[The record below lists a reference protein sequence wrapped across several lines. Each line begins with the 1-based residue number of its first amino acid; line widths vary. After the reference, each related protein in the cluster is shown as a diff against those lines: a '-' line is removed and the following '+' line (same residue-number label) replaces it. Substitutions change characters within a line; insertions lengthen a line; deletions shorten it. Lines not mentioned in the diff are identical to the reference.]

1 MQSKTP
7 SLQLLPRQGSKI
19 MLFSH
24 SSFFSSI
31 VHLFLVTFLCIAKV
45 NLVLSTPTKIG
56 QGYRLISVEE
66 SPDGGIVGLLQ
77 VKQKNNVYGPD
88 IPYLQLYVKHETENR
103 LRVHITDAE
112 KQRWEVPYDLI
123 PREKPPA
130 LKKAIVRSRK
140 NQNSIPLSEY
150 ESNELIFSYISDP
163 FSFAVKRKSNG
174 QTLFNSSSEESDPF
188 SSLVFKDQYLEIS
201 TKLPKDA
208 SLYGLGENTQP
219 HGIKLYPGD
228 PYTLFTTDVSAI
240 NLNTDLY
247 GSHPVYM
254 ELRNVNGDEAFAHA
268 VLLLN
273 SNGMDVFYEGTSLTY
288 KIIGGVLDFYFFSGP
303 TPLDVVDQY
312 TALIGRPAPMPYWAF
327 GFHQCRWGYHNLS
340 VVEDVVENYNKAK
353 IPLDVIWNDD
363 DHMDGKKI
371 FTLNPVNFPRPKL
384 LAFLEK
390 IHAKGMKYIVIID
403 PGIGVNN
410 SYGVYQRAVA
420 NDVFIK
426 YHGKPFVAQVWPGAV
441 NFPDY
446 LNPKTVDWWI
456 DEVRRF
462 HELVPVDGLWIDMNE
477 VSNFCNGLC
486 TIPKGKQCPSG
497 TGPGWICCLDCKNIT
512 LTKWDDPPYKIN
524 ASGIQALPGY
534 KTIATSA
541 VHYNGVL
548 EYDAH
553 SLYGFTE
560 TIATHK
566 ALQGLEGKR
575 PFILSRSTFVG
586 SGHYAAHWTGDN
598 KGTWEDLRYS
608 ISTMLNFGI
617 FGVPMV
623 GSDICGF
630 YPAPTEEL
638 CNRWIEL
645 GAFYPFSRDHANYY
659 SPRQELYQWDSVA
672 ESARNALGMRYKL
685 LPYFYT
691 LNYEAHISGAPIA
704 RPLFFSFPT
713 ITDFYGLSTQ
723 FLLGSSLM
731 VSPVL
736 EPNKTEVKILFP
748 PGTWYS
754 LFDMTKV
761 IVSKEPHYLTLDAP
775 LHVIK
780 VHLFQNAIIPMQ
792 QGGLVSK
799 EARTTP
805 FSLVVAFPIG
815 SSTGEAKG
823 KLFLDDDELP
833 EMKLGNGYST
843 YIDFYATFSNATV
856 KVWSDVQEGKFAL
869 DKGWTIE
876 KVSVLGLDAIQ
887 GESFAV
893 EVDGIPIP
901 DVSKIEFS
909 ETNHSYSMKLV
920 EGGDE
925 RTSVMVEI
933 KGLEL
938 PLGKNFAMSWQVGNK
953 I

>member
-1 MQSKTP
+1 
-7 SLQLLPRQGSKI
+7 

-24 SSFFSSI
+24 SSFFSS
-31 VHLFLVTFLCIAKV
+31 VLPLFLVTIFSIARV
-45 NLVLSTPTKIG
+45 DIVSSTPTKIG
-56 QGYRLISVEE
+56 QGYSLISVEE
-66 SPDGGIVGLLQ
+66 SPDGGIVGLLE
-77 VKQKNNVYGPD
+77 VKRKNNVYGPD

-112 KQRWEVPYDLI
+112 KERWEVPYDLI
-123 PREKPPA
+123 PREKPAA
-130 LKKAIVRSRK
+130 LKKAIARSRK
-140 NQNSIPLSEY
+140 NQNSIPFASAEY
-150 ESNELIFSYISDP
+150 ESNELIFAYTTDP
-163 FSFAVKRKSNG
+163 FEFAVKRKSNG
-174 QTLFNSSSEESDPF
+174 QTLFNSSSDESDPY
-188 SSLVFKDQYLEIS
+188 SPLVFKDQYLEIS
-201 TKLPKDA
+201 TKLPEDA
-208 SLYGLGENTQP
+208 SLYGFGENTQP

-254 ELRNVNGDEAFAHA
+254 DLRNVNGKAFAHA

-273 SNGMDVFYEGTSLTY
+273 SNGMDVFYRGTSLTY
-288 KIIGGVLDFYFFSGP
+288 KVIGGVLDFYFFSGP

-312 TALIGRPAPMPYWAF
+312 TSLIGRPAPMPYWAL

-340 VVEDVVENYNKAK
+340 VVEDVVENYQKAK

-363 DHMDGKKI
+363 DHMDGHKD
-371 FTLNPVNFPRPKL
+371 FTLNPVNYPRPKL

-390 IHAKGMKYIVIID
+390 IHARGMKYVVIID

-410 SYGVYQRAVA
+410 SYGVYQRGLA

-426 YHGKPFVAQVWPGAV
+426 YQGKPFLGQVWPGAV

-456 DEVRRF
+456 DEIHRF

-477 VSNFCNGLC
+477 VSNFCDGLC
-486 TIPKGKQCPSG
+486 TIPKDKQCPSG
-497 TGPGWICCLDCKNIT
+497 TGPGWVCCLDCKNLT

-524 ASGIQALPGY
+524 ASGISALPGY
-534 KTIATSA
+534 KTIAMSS
-541 VHYNGVL
+541 VHYKGIL
-548 EYDAH
+548 EYNAH

-560 TIATHK
+560 TIATHT

-575 PFILSRSTFVG
+575 PFILSRSTYVG

-608 ISTMLNFGI
+608 ISTVLNFGL

-638 CNRWIEL
+638 CNRWIEV
-645 GAFYPFSRDHANYY
+645 GAFYPFSRDHANFY

-672 ESARNALGMRYKL
+672 KSARNALGMRYKL
-685 LPYFYT
+685 LPYLYT

-713 ITDFYGLSTQ
+713 ITELYGLSTQ
-723 FLLGSSLM
+723 FLVGSSLM

-748 PGTWYS
+748 PGTWYG
-754 LFDMTKV
+754 LFDMTQV
-761 IVSKEPHYLTLDAP
+761 IVSKEPHYLTLDAA
-775 LHVIK
+775 LNVIN
-780 VHLFQNAIIPMQ
+780 VHLYQNAIIPMQ
-792 QGGLVSK
+792 QGGLISK
-799 EARTTP
+799 EARMTP
-805 FSLVVAFPIG
+805 FSLVVAFPVG
-815 SSTGEAKG
+815 TTTGEAKG
-823 KLFLDDDELP
+823 KLFLDDDEQP

-843 YIDFYATFSNATV
+843 YIDFYATTGNATV

-869 DKGWTIE
+869 DKGWIIE
-876 KVSVLGLDAIQ
+876 KITVLGMDTIQ
-887 GESFAV
+887 GKSFAI
-893 EVDGIPIP
+893 EVDGNPIS
-901 DVSKIEFS
+901 DLSEIEFS
-909 ETNHSYSMKLV
+909 ETKQNYPMKLE
-920 EGGDE
+920 EGGDK
-925 RTSVMVEI
+925 RTSVMVEV
-933 KGLEL
+933 KGLKL
-938 PLGKNFAMSWQVGNK
+938 PLGKKFAMSWQMG
-953 I
+953 IIS